1 MAPNLDRAAP
11 LPWQSHLSCPEH
23 PSTSEERFGS
33 AYSDARP
40 LGFGWAAGFLS
51 LFATVLLV
59 AVVIIVWRKLTKNS
73 VVALNRAITILWGLL
88 TAVGLFTAVF
98 APLP

>member
-1 MAPNLDRAAP
+1 LGHRLPLALRA
-11 LPWQSHLSCPEH
+11 
-23 PSTSEERFGS
+23 
-33 AYSDARP
+33 
-40 LGFGWAAGFLS
+40 
-51 LFATVLLV
+51 VLLV